1 MGRGSSYRVLL
12 GSDGA
17 TFLLPEKEHTRATAP
32 QRPAPMTRSSR
43 MRYSVMRMN
52 LAGGRTWKD
61 ISGVDATG
69 GVSNY
74 LSPIDSKSWISDVPR
89 YQRVRVA
96 GVYKGIDLMFYSNG
110 TDLEYDFV
118 VAPGADPKQI

>member
-1 MGRGSSYRVLL
+1 M
-12 GSDGA
+12 
-17 TFLLPEKEHTRATAP
+17 
-32 QRPAPMTRSSR
+32 
-43 MRYSVMRMN
+43 
-52 LAGGRTWKD
+52 
-61 ISGVDATG
+61 
-69 GVSNY
+69 SNY